1 MHSVLITLTED
12 DSRLKIGK
20 LADMCKE
27 NLPSL
32 DSYLG
37 EHLCWYLKWT
47 KQSDTLGSVAL
58 PAKPTQVFRLFT
70 CMITYIKMLLHSL
83 HSTCHCLF
91 FREVTS
97 LKRIKTSIRSRIS
110 NERLFGL
117 SLLHHHHDIPIVISK
132 VIDEF
137 ARHHPHSMQFTNI
150 RLSISSVIIKFPYC

>member
-37 EHLCWYLKWT
+37 EHHSWRFKGT
-47 KQSDTLGSVAL
+47 KQSDTLGSVVL
-58 PAKPTQVFRLFT
+58 PAKPTQAFRLIT
-70 CMITYIKMLLHSL
+70 CMFLTSTFCCNSL

-97 LKRIKTSIRSRIS
+97 LKRIKTSIDLEYSMNVCVDYPFYITTVTYLL
-110 NERLFGL
+110 LFPKILMNFQGITHGGCNL
-117 SLLHHHHDIPIVISK
+117 PTPDC
-132 VIDEF
+132 
-137 ARHHPHSMQFTNI
+137 
-150 RLSISSVIIKFPYC
+150 PYPL